1 MEKEMKDIDGRH
13 LRSMLTRQKLLK
25 AARTI
30 FLRDGFQN
38 STINQII
45 KLAKTGYG
53 TAYTHFTGKDDLLI
67 VLMEDVMQQFF
78 EIANF
83 TFRPATKEEAKGV
96 IKSQV
101 LTFFQIAESERDM
114 MKVFAEAMGLSSA
127 INNKWEEIRHKLIQ
141 SITNDI
147 TYSQQHGLARKDLK
161 AELVA
166 CQWFYSNEMYQWDI
180 VHNRQTASLEE
191 IANTIT
197 TMYTDALYL

>member
-1 MEKEMKDIDGRH
+1 MEKEIKDVDGRH
-13 LRSMLTRQKLLK
+13 LRSQKTRQKLLK
-25 AARTI
+25 AARTVY
-30 FLRDGFQN
+30 LQEGFQN
-38 STINQII
+38 ATINQII

-83 TFRPATKEEAKGV
+83 TFCPTSKEEAKKV
-96 IKSQV
+96 ILEQV

-127 INNKWEEIRHKLIQ
+127 INLKWEEIRHKLIQ
-141 SITNDI
+141 SINNDI
-147 TYSQQHGLARKDLK
+147 TYSQKHGLARTDLNP
-161 AELVA
+161 ELVA
-166 CQWFYSNEMYQWDI
+166 RQWFYANEMYQWEI
-180 VHNRQTASLEE
+180 VHNRHEFSLDE
-191 IANTIT
+191 IAATIT

>member
-1 MEKEMKDIDGRH
+1 METEIKDIDGRH
-13 LRSMLTRQKLLK
+13 LRSKLTRQKLLK
-25 AARTI
+25 AARTV
-30 FLRDGFQN
+30 FLTDGFQN
-38 STINQII
+38 STISQVI

-78 EIANF
+78 EIANYSF
-83 TFRPATKEEAKGV
+83 HPTSKEEARTV

-114 MKVFAEAMGLSSA
+114 MKVFAEAMGLSQA
-127 INNKWEEIRHKLIQ
+127 INLKWEEIRHKQIQ

-147 TYSQQHGLARKDLK
+147 TYSQTNGLARKDLK

-166 CQWFYSNEMYQWDI
+166 CQWFYSNEMFQWDI
-180 VHNRQTASLEE
+180 VHNRHTSSLEE
-191 IANTIT
+191 IAESMT